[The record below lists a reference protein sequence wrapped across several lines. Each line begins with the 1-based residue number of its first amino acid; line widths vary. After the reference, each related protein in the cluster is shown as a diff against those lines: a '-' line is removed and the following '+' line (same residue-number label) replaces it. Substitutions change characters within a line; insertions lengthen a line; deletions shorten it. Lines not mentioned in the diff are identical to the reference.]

1 MKTEQLNE
9 GVLCQ
14 LRVGRWGASI
24 RMSKDKFGDDIPTEI
39 VRGMQDLVD
48 DRTILQDLLTLKRE
62 AKRELVNS
70 SIAFPVDNV
79 FWVPKHKIEHLDER
93 LREIKEQYIA
103 GTEDLIANMDKLK
116 KQFRRKYKAYYDPE
130 NYPDEHQI
138 RAKYYF
144 KWSFFQFQLPDKKAG
159 ILTASMYKREQEK
172 FKKMAQEMEEMAIN
186 VIGNTLLARIN
197 RLREQCEGDKINA
210 GTLNSLDKFLWKW
223 DDLWSGTIDNKKMKG
238 IMRTLRIQMKKTSAE
253 GLRNSEDFRTQVADK
268 MTKVADQLKAIPD
281 FKIKRK
287 LDI

>member
-1 MKTEQLNE
+1 
-9 GVLCQ
+9 
-14 LRVGRWGASI
+14 
-24 RMSKDKFGDDIPTEI
+24 
-39 VRGMQDLVD
+39 
-48 DRTILQDLLTLKRE
+48 
-62 AKRELVNS
+62 
-70 SIAFPVDNV
+70 
-79 FWVPKHKIEHLDER
+79 
-93 LREIKEQYIA
+93 
-103 GTEDLIANMDKLK
+103 
-116 KQFRRKYKAYYDPE
+116 
-130 NYPDEHQI
+130 
-138 RAKYYF
+138 
-144 KWSFFQFQLPDKKAG
+144 
-159 ILTASMYKREQEK
+159 
-172 FKKMAQEMEEMAIN
+172 MAQEMEEMAIN